1 MAKRGQKFVKVL
13 FAGMLLTLTVALGGC
28 SGDKAAGDSTQ
39 IADTSAANSSEA
51 STAADAGTNASSEET
66 NETGEANETEAGD
79 SHITIGIP
87 QDLDSLVPSL
97 SQGAGTQEILF
108 NIYEGLYKP
117 DSEGNLVPAVASDY
131 TMSEDGLVYTFTLRD
146 GIQFHNGNPVTVED
160 VKYSIETCAGLNGGE
175 PVISAFSNIESVETP
190 DESTVV
196 ITLKE
201 SSSSF
206 MAILATVEAAIV
218 PADVTDLQ
226 TNPVG
231 TGPYKFV
238 SRSLQEN
245 VVLERF
251 DEYWGE
257 KAHIKDITLKVLAD
271 SDSIVMNL
279 EGGAVDLVARV
290 STAQAAELGDDFEVL
305 EGTMNLVQAM
315 YLNNAVEPFDNE
327 KVRQALCYAVNKQE
341 ILDFVSEG
349 KGTPVGSSMFPAFG
363 KYYMEELG
371 DLYTTDIEKAKEL
384 LADAGYPDGFS
395 FTMKV
400 PSNYQQHVDT
410 AQVVAEQL
418 KQIGVTA
425 NIELIEWETWL
436 NDVYQGRDF
445 EATLVG
451 VDAST
456 LTAGAMLSRFRSD
469 AHNNFV
475 NFSNEE
481 YDAAYAEALAAEAVM
496 DDDKA
501 TEAYKKCETILAETA
516 ANVYI
521 QDMCELVAVRK
532 GYTGYTFYPL
542 YIQDFSKLEVQ

>member
-1 MAKRGQKFVKVL
+1 MTRRGQRFGKVL
-13 FAGMLLTLTVALGGC
+13 FASMLLTLTVALSGC

-39 IADTSAANSSEA
+39 IADTSAADSSEA
-51 STAADAGTNASSEET
+51 NTVANAETDTSTSEV
-66 NETGEANETEAGD
+66 TGEANETQDDA

-97 SQGAGTQEILF
+97 SQGAGTQEILY

-117 DSEGNLVPAVASDY
+117 
-131 TMSEDGLVYTFTLRD
+131 
-146 GIQFHNGNPVTVED
+146 
-160 VKYSIETCAGLNGGE
+160 
-175 PVISAFSNIESVETP
+175 VISAFSNIVSVETP
-190 DESTVV
+190 DERTVV

-201 SSSSF
+201 SSSPF
-206 MAILATVEAAIV
+206 MAILSTVEAAIV

-251 DEYWGE
+251 DGYWGE
-257 KAHIKDITLKVLAD
+257 PAHIKDITLKVLAD

-279 EGGAVDLVARV
+279 EGGAVDLVARI
-290 STAQAAELGDDFEVL
+290 STAQAAELGEDFEVL

-315 YLNNAVEPFDNE
+315 YLNNAAAPFDNE

-349 KGTPVGSSMFPAFG
+349 KGTLVGSSMFPAFG
-363 KYYMEELG
+363 KYYVEELN
-371 DLYTTDIEKAKEL
+371 DLYTTDLEKAKAL
-384 LADAGYPDGFS
+384 LSEAGYPDGFS

-418 KQIGVTA
+418 KQINVTA

-436 NDVYQGRDF
+436 SDVYQGRDF

-475 NFSNEE
+475 NYNNQE

-501 TEAYKKCETILAETA
+501 TEAYKKCETILAQTA

-542 YIQDFSKLEVQ
+542 YIQDFSKLEIE

>member
-39 IADTSAANSSEA
+39 IADTSAADSSEA
-51 STAADAGTNASSEET
+51 NTAADAGTNVSSEET
-66 NETGEANETEAGD
+66 DETDKTEDGD

-146 GIQFHNGNPVTVED
+146 GITFHNGNPVTVED

-190 DESTVV
+190 DESTIV

-218 PADVTDLQ
+218 PADVADLQ

-251 DEYWGE
+251 DDYWGE

-327 KVRQALCYAVNKQE
+327 MVRQALCYAINKQE

-363 KYYMEELG
+363 KYYIEELN

-410 AQVVAEQL
+410 AQVVVEQL

-436 NDVYQGRDF
+436 SDVYQGRDF

-475 NFSNEE
+475 NFSSEE

>member
-51 STAADAGTNASSEET
+51 NTAADAGTNVSSEET
-66 NETGEANETEAGD
+66 DETDKTEDGD

-131 TMSEDGLVYTFTLRD
+131 TMSEDGLVYTFTLRN
-146 GIQFHNGNPVTVED
+146 GITFHNGNPVTVED
-160 VKYSIETCAGLNGGE
+160 VKYSIDTCAGLNGGE

-190 DESTVV
+190 DESTIV

-218 PADVTDLQ
+218 PADAADLQ

-251 DEYWGE
+251 DDYWGE

-363 KYYMEELG
+363 KYYIEELN

-436 NDVYQGRDF
+436 SDVYQGRDF

-475 NFSNEE
+475 NFSSEE

>member
-1 MAKRGQKFVKVL
+1 MAKRGQKFGKVL

-39 IADTSAANSSEA
+39 IADTSAANSSEVESA
-51 STAADAGTNASSEET
+51 TNMEANASSEET
-66 NETGEANETEAGD
+66 KDTEEGG

-97 SQGAGTQEILF
+97 SQGAGTQEILY

-146 GIQFHNGNPVTVED
+146 GIKFHNGNPVTVED

-175 PVISAFSNIESVETP
+175 PVISAFSNIESVEAP
-190 DESTVV
+190 DDKTVV

-201 SSSSF
+201 SSSPF
-206 MAILATVEAAIV
+206 MAILSTVEAAIV
-218 PADVTDLQ
+218 PADAPDLQ
-226 TNPVG
+226 TDPVG
-231 TGPYKFV
+231 TGPYRFV

-251 DEYWGE
+251 DDYWGE
-257 KAHIKDITLKVLAD
+257 PAHIKDITLKVLAD

-315 YLNNAVEPFDNE
+315 YLNNAVAPFDNE

-363 KYYMEELG
+363 KYYVEELN
-371 DLYTTDIEKAKEL
+371 DIYTTDIDKAKAL
-384 LADAGYPDGFS
+384 LAEAGYADGFS

-418 KQIGVTA
+418 KQINVTA

-436 NDVYQGRDF
+436 SDVYQGRDF

-469 AHNNFV
+469 AHNNFM
-475 NFSNEE
+475 NFNNEE
-481 YDAAYAEALAAEAVM
+481 YDAAYEEALAAEAVM

-542 YIQDFSKLEVQ
+542 YIQDFSKLDVQ

>member
-1 MAKRGQKFVKVL
+1 MAKRGQNFGKVL

-39 IADTSAANSSEA
+39 IADTSAANSSEVA
-51 STAADAGTNASSEET
+51 TATNTETDASSEET
-66 NETGEANETEAGD
+66 NETGEAKDTENGG

-97 SQGAGTQEILF
+97 SQGAGTQEILY

-146 GIQFHNGNPVTVED
+146 GIKFHNGNPVTVED

-175 PVISAFSNIESVETP
+175 PVISAFSNIESVEAP
-190 DESTVV
+190 DDKTVV

-201 SSSSF
+201 SSSPF
-206 MAILATVEAAIV
+206 MAILSTVEAAIV
-218 PADVTDLQ
+218 PADAPDLQ
-226 TNPVG
+226 TDPVG
-231 TGPYKFV
+231 TGPYRFV

-251 DEYWGE
+251 DDYWGE
-257 KAHIKDITLKVLAD
+257 PAHIKDITLKVLAD

-305 EGTMNLVQAM
+305 EGTM
-315 YLNNAVEPFDNE
+315 YLNNAVAPFDNE

-363 KYYMEELG
+363 KYYVEELN
-371 DLYTTDIEKAKEL
+371 DIYTTDIDKAKAL
-384 LADAGYPDGFS
+384 LADAGYADGFS

-418 KQIGVTA
+418 KQINVTA

-436 NDVYQGRDF
+436 SDVYQGRDF

-469 AHNNFV
+469 AHNNFI
-475 NFSNEE
+475 NFNNEE
-481 YDAAYAEALAAEAVM
+481 YDAAYEEALAAEAVM

-542 YIQDFSKLEVQ
+542 YIQDFSKLDVQ

>member
-1 MAKRGQKFVKVL
+1 MAKRGQKFGKVL

-39 IADTSAANSSEA
+39 IADTSAANSSEVESA
-51 STAADAGTNASSEET
+51 TNMEANASSEET
-66 NETGEANETEAGD
+66 KDTEEGG

-97 SQGAGTQEILF
+97 SQGAGTQEILY

-146 GIQFHNGNPVTVED
+146 GIKFHNGNPVTVED

-175 PVISAFSNIESVETP
+175 PVISAFSNIESVEAP
-190 DESTVV
+190 DDGTVV

-201 SSSSF
+201 SSSPF
-206 MAILATVEAAIV
+206 MAILSTVEAAIV
-218 PADVTDLQ
+218 PADADDLQ

-231 TGPYKFV
+231 TGPYRFV

-251 DEYWGE
+251 DDYWGE
-257 KAHIKDITLKVLAD
+257 PAHIKDITLKVLAD

-290 STAQAAELGDDFEVL
+290 STQQAAELGDDFEVL

-315 YLNNAVEPFDNE
+315 YLNNAAAPFDNE

-363 KYYMEELG
+363 KYYVEELN
-371 DLYTTDIEKAKEL
+371 DLYMTDLEKAKAL
-384 LADAGYPDGFS
+384 LAEAGYPDGFS

-418 KQIGVTA
+418 KQINVTA

-481 YDAAYAEALAAEAVM
+481 YDAAYREALAAEAVM
-496 DDDKA
+496 DDEAA
-501 TEAYKKCETILAETA
+501 TAAYKKCETILAETA

-542 YIQDFSKLEVQ
+542 YIQDFSKLDVQ

>member
-1 MAKRGQKFVKVL
+1 MTKRGQKFGKVL
-13 FAGMLLTLTVALGGC
+13 FASMLLTLTVALSGC

-51 STAADAGTNASSEET
+51 NTVANAETDTSSEVP
-66 NETGEANETEAGD
+66 GEANDTENDA

-97 SQGAGTQEILF
+97 SQGAGTQEILY

-146 GIQFHNGNPVTVED
+146 GIQFHNGNPVTVAD

-175 PVISAFSNIESVETP
+175 PVISAFSNIVSVETP
-190 DESTVV
+190 DERTVV

-201 SSSSF
+201 SSSPF
-206 MAILATVEAAIV
+206 MAILSTVEAAIV

-226 TNPVG
+226 TNPIG

-251 DEYWGE
+251 DGYWGE
-257 KAHIKDITLKVLAD
+257 PAHIKDITLKVLAD

-279 EGGAVDLVARV
+279 EGGAVDLVARI

-315 YLNNAVEPFDNE
+315 YLNNAAAPFDNE

-349 KGTPVGSSMFPAFG
+349 KGTLVGSSMFPAFG
-363 KYYMEELG
+363 KYYVEELN
-371 DLYTTDIEKAKEL
+371 DLYTTDLEKAKAL
-384 LADAGYPDGFS
+384 LGEAGYADGFS

-418 KQIGVTA
+418 KQINVTA

-469 AHNNFV
+469 AHNNFI
-475 NFSNEE
+475 NQE
-481 YDAAYAEALAAEAVM
+481 YDAAYKEALAAEAVM
-496 DDDKA
+496 DDEKA

-532 GYTGYTFYPL
+532 GFTGYTFYPL
-542 YIQDFSKLEVQ
+542 YIQDFSKLDVQ

>member
-1 MAKRGQKFVKVL
+1 MTKRGQSFVKVL
-13 FAGMLLTLTVALGGC
+13 FASMLLTLTVALGGC
-28 SGDKAAGDSTQ
+28 AGDKEAGDSTQ
-39 IADTSAANSSEA
+39 IADTAAAENSEASTGTNASETNVSSEA
-51 STAADAGTNASSEET
+51 SS
-66 NETGEANETEAGD
+66 ETEDAA
-79 SHITIGIP
+79 SRITIGIP

-97 SQGAGTQEILF
+97 SQGAGTQEILY

-117 DSEGNLVPAVASDY
+117 DSEGNLIPAVASDY

-146 GIQFHNGNPVTVED
+146 GIKFHNGNPVTAAD

-175 PVISAFSNIESVETP
+175 PVISAFSNIVSVETP
-190 DESTVV
+190 DDSTIV
-196 ITLKE
+196 ITLEK
-201 SSSSF
+201 SSNSF

-218 PADVTDLQ
+218 PADVEDLQ
-226 TNPVG
+226 TNPIG

-251 DEYWGE
+251 DDYWGE
-257 KAHIKDITLKVLAD
+257 PAHIKDVTLKVLAD
-271 SDSIVMNL
+271 GDSIVMNL
-279 EGGAVDLVARV
+279 KGGAVDLVARV

-305 EGTMNLVQAM
+305 EGTMNLVQAV

-327 KVRQALCYAVNKQE
+327 KVRQALSYAVNKQE

-363 KYYMEELG
+363 KYYIEELN
-371 DLYTTDIEKAKEL
+371 DIYTTDIEKAKSL
-384 LADAGYPDGFS
+384 LTEAGYPDGFS

-400 PSNYQQHVDT
+400 PSNYQQHIDT
-410 AQVVAEQL
+410 AQVVAEQF
-418 KQIGVTA
+418 KHIGVTA

-436 NDVYQGRDF
+436 SDVYQGRDF

-475 NFSNEE
+475 NYNNEA
-481 YDAAYAEALAAEAVM
+481 YDAAYEDALAAEAVM
-496 DDDKA
+496 DDEKA
-501 TEAYKKCETILAETA
+501 TQAYKECETILAETA
-516 ANVYI
+516 ANIYI

-542 YIQDFSKLEVQ
+542 YIQDFSKLSAGE

>member
-1 MAKRGQKFVKVL
+1 MTKRGQKFGKVL
-13 FAGMLLTLTVALGGC
+13 FASMLLTLTVALSGC

-39 IADTSAANSSEA
+39 IADTSAANSSEVESA
-51 STAADAGTNASSEET
+51 TNMEANASSEET
-66 NETGEANETEAGD
+66 KDTEEGG

-97 SQGAGTQEILF
+97 SQGAGTQEILY

-146 GIQFHNGNPVTVED
+146 GIKFHNGNPVTVED

-175 PVISAFSNIESVETP
+175 PVISAFSNIVSVETP
-190 DESTVV
+190 DERTVV

-201 SSSSF
+201 SSSPF
-206 MAILATVEAAIV
+206 MAILSTVEAAIV

-251 DEYWGE
+251 DGYWGE
-257 KAHIKDITLKVLAD
+257 PAHIKDITLKVLAD

-279 EGGAVDLVARV
+279 EGGAVDLVARI

-315 YLNNAVEPFDNE
+315 YLNNAAAPFDNE
-327 KVRQALCYAVNKQE
+327 KVRQALCYTVNKQE

-349 KGTPVGSSMFPAFG
+349 KGTLVGSSMFPAFG
-363 KYYMEELG
+363 KYYVEELN
-371 DLYTTDIEKAKEL
+371 DLYTTDLEKAKAL
-384 LADAGYPDGFS
+384 LGEAGYADGFS

-418 KQIGVTA
+418 KQINVTA

-469 AHNNFV
+469 AHNNFI
-475 NFSNEE
+475 NYNNQE
-481 YDAAYAEALAAEAVM
+481 YDAAYKEALAAEAVM
-496 DDDKA
+496 DDEKA

-532 GYTGYTFYPL
+532 GFTGYTFYPL
-542 YIQDFSKLEVQ
+542 YIQDFSKLDVQ

>member
-1 MAKRGQKFVKVL
+1 MTKRGKNVL
-13 FAGMLLTLTVALGGC
+13 FVSMLLTLTIALGGC
-28 SGDKAAGDSTQ
+28 AGDKEAKDSNEIAQTQ
-39 IADTSAANSSEA
+39 TGVSADGMEGTENSNTQ
-51 STAADAGTNASSEET
+51 STKPEEDSV
-66 NETGEANETEAGD
+66 AD

-108 NIYEGLYKP
+108 NIYEGLIKP
-117 DSEGNLVPAVASDY
+117 DSDGNLIPAVASDY
-131 TMSEDGLVYTFTLRD
+131 TMSEDGLTYTFTLRD
-146 GIQFHNGNPVTVED
+146 GIKFHNGNPVTVAD
-160 VKYSIETCAGLNGGE
+160 VKYSIDTCAGLNGGE

-190 DESTVV
+190 DEQTII

-206 MAILATVEAAIV
+206 LAILATVEAAIV
-218 PADVTDLQ
+218 PADVDDLQ

-245 VVLERF
+245 VILERF
-251 DEYWGE
+251 DAYWGE
-257 KAHIKDITLKVLAD
+257 PAHIQDITLKVLAD
-271 SDSIVMNL
+271 ADSIVMNL
-279 EGGAVDLVARV
+279 EGGAVDMVARV
-290 STAQAAELGDDFEVL
+290 STTQAAELSDNFEVL
-305 EGTMNLVQAM
+305 EGTMNLVQAV
-315 YLNNAVEPFDNE
+315 YLNNAAAPFDNE
-327 KVRQALCYAVNKQE
+327 LVRQALCYATNKQE
-341 ILDFVSEG
+341 ILDFVSDG

-363 KYYMEELG
+363 KYYIEELN
-371 DLYTTDIEKAKEL
+371 DTYTTDIDKAKEL
-384 LADAGYPDGFS
+384 LAQAGYADGFS

-469 AHNNFV
+469 AHNNFI
-475 NFSNEE
+475 NYNNAD
-481 YDAAYAEALAAEAVM
+481 YDAAYANALAAEAVS
-496 DDDKA
+496 DDEKA
-501 TEAYKKCETILAETA
+501 TEYYKECETILADTA

-521 QDMCELVAVRK
+521 QDMCELVAIRK
-532 GYTGYTFYPL
+532 GYAGYEFYPL
-542 YIQDFSKLEVQ
+542 YIQDFSKIYITE